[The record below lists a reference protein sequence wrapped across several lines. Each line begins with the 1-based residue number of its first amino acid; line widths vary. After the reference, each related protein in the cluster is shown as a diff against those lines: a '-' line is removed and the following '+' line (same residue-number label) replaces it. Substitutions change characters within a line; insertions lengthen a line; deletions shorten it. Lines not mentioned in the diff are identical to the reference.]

1 MTAAPPPSAGPEPDY
16 LDLGPGPRPEADAEL
31 LARLRTALLAAD
43 PISQSDVEQL
53 LSRLTVD
60 LDGADVDALVLDA
73 TGLEL
78 ELPSLAEAAADPV
91 PPVVASAP
99 DGGDPTDAHP
109 LSDPSVDPASG
120 ATPLPGE
127 PDLGDGP
134 LRVPDLPPP
143 PEPPA
148 APPGARRTPASV
160 RRAVLRARPVHL
172 RGVPV
177 EVEADAADL
186 PFSWVEGGDR
196 CGIEVAA
203 PAPGW
208 RLRGTA
214 RASAPTRELVAA
226 VRAAAAEELGRQ
238 GVRLTRFE
246 VDLTGSGPRTLRARV
261 RTAVRKGLVSGS
273 VTASGTASV
282 DDALVLQLRDVR
294 LTSRNPILA
303 VALLVLRGKIR
314 AAVGRPVP
322 LAEHLPPWVHLTDL
336 QVGAGPTLTLS
347 LRCG

>member
-1 MTAAPPPSAGPEPDY
+1 MTAAPPPSAGPDPDY
-16 LDLGPGPRPEADAEL
+16 LDLGPGPRPEAEAEL

-78 ELPSLAEAAADPV
+78 ELPSLADAAADAA
-91 PPVVASAP
+91 PPLTAVMQD
-99 DGGDPTDAHP
+99 DGPTNP
-109 LSDPSVDPASG
+109 LQPPDPSAGPASG
-120 ATPLPGE
+120 ATALSGE
-127 PDLGDGP
+127 PDVGDGP
-134 LRVPDLPPP
+134 LRAPDLPPH
-143 PEPPA
+143 PEPPT

-160 RRAVLRARPVHL
+160 RRAVLQARPVHV

-177 EVEADAADL
+177 EIEADASDL
-186 PFSWVEGGDR
+186 PFSWVEGDGR
-196 CGIEVAA
+196 CGVEVAE

-214 RASAPTRELVAA
+214 RASVPTQELVAA
-226 VRAAAAEELGRQ
+226 VRAAAEEELGRQ

-246 VDLTGSGPRTLRARV
+246 LELSGSGRRALRARV
-261 RTAVRKGLVSGS
+261 RAAVRKGILSGS

-282 DDALVLQLRDVR
+282 DDDLVLHLHDVR
-294 LTSRNPILA
+294 LTSRNLLLA
-303 VALLVLRGKIR
+303 VALLVLRGRIR

-322 LAEHLPPWVHLTDL
+322 LAEHLPPWVHVTDL
-336 QVGAGPTLTLS
+336 QVGAGSTLTLS